1 MHHFRIFPVFTL
13 PPLNMSDSSF
23 LRKES
28 LFARIPPTSTSL
40 KITINDFLHLLK
52 NSNSYM
58 QLIDYCYYLIVNPSF
73 DVKQVLKLWE
83 IRLLLLLFNNQINL
97 AKKEAI
103 NLNNALY
110 NHENN
115 QPAGT
120 LLNEVSKMNNDN
132 ALLPIYPLPKNNN
145 GLIEYNLLILL
156 LRLKSIPN
164 LGLVNELYKLCY
176 QLRLTKTS
184 DAEIQSKLINL
195 SYEIV
200 VVLTITKNFLTLLS
214 FIESIL
220 HDLAVQG
227 KSGELT
233 EAYLNYMS
241 NITLIYIIINII
253 NDNKLGKITPNNLSK
268 VTKKYEKDFNNIN
281 QNSINCL
288 YRVLKTI
295 SPIIHEEAKLLE
307 AIEKLEIGDLGLAK
321 VIGFIRN
328 GELTG
333 RTICSILG
341 LWDLNNSLDCEL
353 TESVFAVNVNEECD
367 DTTNG
372 KIDLA
377 YRLVTKNWDKLI
389 YKVYCLE

>member
-1 MHHFRIFPVFTL
+1 
-13 PPLNMSDSSF
+13 MSDNSF
-23 LRKES
+23 LRKEN

-52 NSNSYM
+52 NSNSYL
-58 QLIDYCYYLIVNPSF
+58 QLIDYSYYLIVNPTF

-115 QPAGT
+115 QPAGG
-120 LLNEVSKMNNDN
+120 LLNEVNKMNNDN
-132 ALLPIYPLPKNNN
+132 ALMPIYPLPKNNN

-184 DAEIQSKLINL
+184 DEEIQLKLINL

-220 HDLAVQG
+220 HDLSVQE
-227 KSGELT
+227 KFGELT
-233 EAYLNYMS
+233 ETYLNYKS
-241 NITLIYIIINII
+241 NVTLIYVIINII
-253 NDNKLGKITPNNLSK
+253 NDNRLGKLTPNNLSK
-268 VTKKYEKDFNNIN
+268 VTKKYEMNFKNIN

-288 YRVLKTI
+288 YRVLKTV
-295 SPIIHEEAKLLE
+295 SPIIHEDVQLLE
-307 AIEKLEIGDLGLAK
+307 AIEKLEIGDLGLSK

-341 LWDLNNSLDCEL
+341 LWDLSNSFDCEL
-353 TESVFAVNVNEECD
+353 TESLFVVNVNEECD

-372 KIDLA
+372 KIGLA
-377 YRLVTKNWDKLI
+377 YRLVTKNWNKLI
-389 YKVYCLE
+389 YKVYGLE

>member
-1 MHHFRIFPVFTL
+1 
-13 PPLNMSDSSF
+13 MSDNSF
-23 LRKES
+23 LRKEN

-52 NSNSYM
+52 NSNSYL
-58 QLIDYCYYLIVNPSF
+58 QLIDYSYYLIVNPSF

-110 NHENN
+110 NNENN
-115 QPAGT
+115 QPAGG
-120 LLNEVSKMNNDN
+120 LLNEVNKMNNDN

-184 DAEIQSKLINL
+184 DEEIQLKLINL

-214 FIESIL
+214 FVESIL
-220 HDLAVQG
+220 HDLAVQE

-233 EAYLNYMS
+233 ETYLNYKS
-241 NITLIYIIINII
+241 NVTLIYVIINII
-253 NDNKLGKITPNNLSK
+253 NDNRLGKITPNNLSK
-268 VTKKYEKDFNNIN
+268 VTKKYEMNFKNIN
-281 QNSINCL
+281 HNSINCL
-288 YRVLKTI
+288 YRVLKTV
-295 SPIIHEEAKLLE
+295 SPIIHEDAQLLE
-307 AIEKLEIGDLGLAK
+307 AIEKLEIGDLGLSK

-341 LWDLNNSLDCEL
+341 LWDLSNSLDCEL
-353 TESVFAVNVNEECD
+353 TESLFVVNVNEECD

-372 KIDLA
+372 KIGLA
-377 YRLVTKNWDKLI
+377 YRLVTKNWNKLI
-389 YKVYCLE
+389 YKVYGLE